1 MSKLK
6 IPGRVLIRTILYA
19 CSRYP
24 FCVFLKEDMH
34 FNFLP
39 FILAATVNTLNVHG
53 TSQTQQGMSVIQRTR
68 SESGLYWA
76 KAGLVAFDTSL
87 YCINIP

>member
-1 MSKLK
+1 M
-6 IPGRVLIRTILYA
+6 
-19 CSRYP
+19 
-24 FCVFLKEDMH
+24 FLKEDMH

-39 FILAATVNTLNVHG
+39 FILAAIINTLNVHG
-53 TSQTQQGMSVIQRTR
+53 TSQTQQDVSTIQRSR
-68 SESGLYWA
+68 SESALYWA

>member
-1 MSKLK
+1 M
-6 IPGRVLIRTILYA
+6 
-19 CSRYP
+19 
-24 FCVFLKEDMH
+24 FLKEDMH

-39 FILAATVNTLNVHG
+39 FILATTVNTLNVHG

-76 KAGLVAFDTSL
+76 KAGLVAFDASL
-87 YCINIP
+87 YCINTPYDRREYRKVLKDSQFKVLKK